1 MARPPSGRQFEIAA
15 AGHRATIVEVGGG
28 IRELERDGRPILDPY
43 PVDRICDGAH
53 GAPLIPWPNRLA
65 NGRYEFDGEDFEL
78 PLTEPGKRNA
88 IHGLMR
94 WRPWTAA
101 EHEAARVVMA
111 ARLHPQPGYPFEL
124 DLKIAYEL
132 GEEGLTVTTTARN
145 LGERPCPFGHGQ
157 HPYLSPG
164 AGLVD
169 ACALR
174 VDAETRVLTDPER
187 QLPTGRE
194 PVAGTELDF
203 RAARRLGDLR
213 VDDPFTDLIR
223 DVDRRARIRLT
234 GPDDVTAELW
244 VDEGYR
250 FLEVYSGDT
259 LHPDRA
265 RRGLGAEP
273 MTCGP
278 NAFATGE
285 DVVAIDPG
293 ESFSASWGARLS

>member
-1 MARPPSGRQFEIAA
+1 MSSPPSGQQFEIAA
-15 AGHRATIVEVGGG
+15 AGHRATVVEVGGG
-28 IRELERDGRPILDPY
+28 IRELERDRRPILDPY

-53 GAPLIPWPNRLA
+53 GTPLIPWPNRLA
-65 NGRYEFDGEDFEL
+65 DGRYSFAGESFQL
-78 PLTEPGKRNA
+78 PLTEPGKGNA

-94 WRPWTAA
+94 WRPWAAA
-101 EHEAARVVMA
+101 EQEAHRVVMA

-124 DLKIAYEL
+124 DLTIAYEL

-145 LGERPCPFGHGQ
+145 IGERPCPFGHGQ

-169 ACALR
+169 DCALR
-174 VDAETRVLTDPER
+174 VDAATRVLTDPDR
-187 QLPTGRE
+187 QLPSGRE
-194 PVAGTELDF
+194 PVAGSELDF
-203 RAARRLGDLR
+203 RAPRRIGDLR
-213 VDDPFTDLIR
+213 IDDPFTDLIR
-223 DVDRRARIRLT
+223 DDEGMAWIRLT
-234 GPDDVTAELW
+234 GSDGVTAELW
-244 VDEGYR
+244 VDEAYR

-259 LHPDRA
+259 LHTDRA

-285 DVVAIDPG
+285 DVATIDPG
-293 ESFSASWGARLS
+293 ESFSARWGARLA